1 MDEVNP
7 IPITANIPRALHL
20 LPLTPTLYDPIRLVY
35 PSRATPRQDL
45 DQENPTRIVAR
56 QPHPCNHAITSLIWR
71 ILVAPVP
78 HPPRPVTVCR
88 NIPRLSS
95 AISVRSAL
103 PVHTICDPIY
113 ERTLTSDRSSAPSV
127 GRLLPANMT
136 ANGTK
141 DSIAVKKGSSAK
153 ENSDLEDSGA
163 VAENLRVPMRWADT
177 SDLRLEECASN
188 RFSTRRQPK
197 ERGIK

>member
-1 MDEVNP
+1 VDEVNP
-7 IPITANIPRALHL
+7 IPITAHIPRALHRR
-20 LPLTPTLYDPIRLVY
+20 PLTPTLYDPIRLVY
-35 PSRATPRQDL
+35 PSRANPRQDL
-45 DQENPTRIVAR
+45 DQENPTRIVAHQR
-56 QPHPCNHAITSLIWR
+56 HPCNHAIISLIWR
-71 ILVAPVP
+71 IPVAPVP

-88 NIPRLSS
+88 SIPRLSS

-113 ERTLTSDRSSAPSV
+113 ERTPTSDLSSALSV

-136 ANGTK
+136 ANGMK
-141 DSIAVKKGSSAK
+141 DSIAARKGSSAE
-153 ENSDLEDSGA
+153 ENSDREDSGA

-177 SDLRLEECASN
+177 SDLRPEEFASN